1 MLPTLHINF
10 VLKMLWLYGLL
21 RAVTP
26 AGNWSVGWKR
36 TGRGSRWRKVIRGGG
51 GILLGGQYCVMMT
64 MMMSSKS
71 RCLLL
76 ISQDSK
82 VEILSWRKEL
92 KHYDADIDVVRFKDG
107 SLTARK
113 TSGYYAHLSIRI
125 YQFLLL
131 VRNMFWYVWHEWK
144 TSYSDIF
151 NLMDQI
157 FVVPDN

>member
-1 MLPTLHINF
+1 MKYYGS
-10 VLKMLWLYGLL
+10 VRLK
-21 RAVTP
+21 R
-26 AGNWSVGWKR
+26 
-36 TGRGSRWRKVIRGGG
+36 GG

-131 VRNMFWYVWHEWK
+131 VRNMCFDTFDMSERP
-144 TSYSDIF
+144 YSDIF
-151 NLMDQI
+151 NLMDQV
-157 FVVPDN
+157 FVVPDKDSKIQRWNPS